1 MPGDGRSV
9 ADDVAGGGAEGT
21 APYASLLEHER
32 ADLRRQLTELGF
44 GEDGFLDYD
53 PNFAD
58 SSQVTAERGEAE
70 TLAQELREALTE
82 VEAALQRIADGSY
95 GVCEVCGNPISP
107 ARLEAMPATRRCISC
122 ASRG

>member
-1 MPGDGRSV
+1 MAGDGRGV
-9 ADDVAGGGAEGT
+9 AGDVAGPGDT
-21 APYASLLEHER
+21 APFAGLLEHER
-32 ADLRRQLTELGF
+32 ADLARQLTELGF
-44 GEDGFLDYD
+44 GEDGFLEYD

-70 TLAQELREALTE
+70 TLAQELREALSE
-82 VEAALQRIADGSY
+82 VEGALQRIADGSY
-95 GVCEVCGNPISP
+95 GVCEVCGQPISP